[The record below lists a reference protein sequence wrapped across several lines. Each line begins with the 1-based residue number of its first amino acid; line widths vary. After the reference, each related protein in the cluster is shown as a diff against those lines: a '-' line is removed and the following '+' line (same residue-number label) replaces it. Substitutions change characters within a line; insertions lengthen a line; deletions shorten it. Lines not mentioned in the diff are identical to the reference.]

1 MPSIVINRRAT
12 SQPAG
17 DGQIDF
23 GHPLLTG
30 VKRLWSMHEGR
41 LREYIYQRSV
51 AIEAVQRPFLGY
63 SANLAVNNNPQLFG
77 TEGACLSGDITVFA
91 VCELIANGTNQS
103 LMCRNA
109 SGMLPGADTSQFVLG
124 ASSGNQPTFNVRDA
138 GVGSVLASE
147 GALTSG
153 NAYSTV
159 MVGRVQ
165 GIDVALF
172 RDGRKVAT
180 ATLAGALA
188 TTAVTQQYAIGN
200 NPNFNG
206 NFQGYASLMGVL
218 DRAASDAEIAELC
231 DNPWQLFRASPRRIY
246 FDIPAGIE
254 AVTAD
259 GTPDAVSLTAPT
271 GAAAVSVAASGAL
284 DAVTLTAPTGAAA
297 VSVTA
302 AGAVA
307 PLSLSA
313 PTGAAAVE
321 VSAAGAIDAVTLTA
335 PTGTADTVSTVIAAG
350 AVAPLSLSAPTGAAA
365 VEVAAAG
372 PIDAVSLTAPT
383 GTASTVS
390 TVVAAGAVAA
400 LSLTVPTGAAAVE
413 VAASGALDAVTLT
426 APNGAAGTVTT
437 VVAAG
442 AVAPLGLSAPVG
454 AADVAVA
461 VAGLISEITLSAPAG
476 NASTG
481 ATVTAAGAI
490 APLSLTPPA
499 GAHAV
504 SVAAFGD
511 VRRLQLVP
519 PTGSASDGS
528 VSYIP
533 RPGFTVGASIRR
545 RFDA

>member
-1 MPSIVINRRAT
+1 VPNIILPRQHTAQPQGRVELLPDLFGVPLLVSYDPGVRDSDLDFVGGAASPGALGLYRSMASGQYAT
-12 SQPAG
+12 ADDAPLAPITNACTWVWRGVWVSG
-17 DGQIDF
+17 SNFLF
-23 GHPLLTG
+23 GHAFPGGSLYAAGIYTSGSNFPVFYVRTG
-30 VKRLWSMHEGR
+30 SVVAA
-41 LREYIYQRSV
+41 QQSV
-51 AIEAVQRPFLGY
+51 ALVSGAEITLV
-63 SANLAVNNNPQLFG
+63 G
-77 TEGACLSGDITVFA
+77 TYDGATV
-91 VCELIANGTNQS
+91 
-103 LMCRNA
+103 R
-109 SGMLPGADTSQFVLG
+109 
-124 ASSGNQPTFNVRDA
+124 
-138 GVGSVLASE
+138 
-147 GALTSG
+147 
-153 NAYSTV
+153 
-159 MVGRVQ
+159 
-165 GIDVALF
+165 LF
-172 RDGRKVAT
+172 RDGVLVASASQSGNVSAGSGT
-180 ATLAGALA
+180 HITFNRWNTFSPASTRALFGRVFGGALSA
-188 TTAVTQQYAIGN
+188 DQVRELTA
-200 NPNFNG
+200 
-206 NFQGYASLMGVL
+206 
-218 DRAASDAEIAELC
+218 
-231 DNPWQLFRASPRRIY
+231 NPWMVFQDDPEVLY
-246 FDIPAGIE
+246 FDVPAGVE
-254 AVTAD
+254 TTTAD

-284 DAVTLTAPTGAAA
+284 DLVTLTAPTGAAA

-321 VSAAGAIDAVTLTA
+321 VAAAGALDAVTLTA
-335 PTGTADTVSTVIAAG
+335 PTGTADTVSTVVAAG

-372 PIDAVSLTAPT
+372 AIDAFSLTAPT

-390 TVVAAGAVAA
+390 TVVAAGAVAP
-400 LSLTVPTGAAAVE
+400 LSLTAPTGAAAVE
-413 VAASGALDAVTLT
+413 VAASGAIYAVTLT

-442 AVAPLGLSAPVG
+442 ALAPLSLSAPVG

-461 VAGLISEITLSAPAG
+461 VAGLISEITLSAPTG

-490 APLSLTPPA
+490 APVSLTPPN

-528 VSYIP
+528 VSYLP